1 LKTILKPLEVNL
13 NDLAKLR
20 KIYYL
25 WKDSSDK
32 STQLGMI
39 AQDVQ
44 KIYPELVDVDEETGL
59 LSLAYDKLSVVAL
72 AAVDK
77 LQEEIGSLQKKNSE
91 LEDRISK
98 LENLLLYGK
107 EL

>member
-1 LKTILKPLEVNL
+1 MKTILKPLEVNL
-13 NDLAKLR
+13 DDLTKLR

-25 WKDSSDK
+25 WKDGSDK
-32 STQLGMI
+32 RTQLGMI

-44 KIYPELVDVDEETGL
+44 KVYPELVDVDKETGL

-72 AAVDK
+72 TAVDK
-77 LQEEIGSLQKKNSE
+77 LHEEISSLQKKNTE

-107 EL
+107 GH